1 MTNTAARQE
10 LHARQRA
17 AAAAN
22 KRRSRWRLGLSW
34 AAALAVVA
42 IIAGMLLTSQT
53 TSATTS
59 TTAPDFTLPT
69 TADTTVT
76 LSKLRGK
83 PVLIYF
89 SEGAGCGACIMQMA
103 EIEKRKADFD
113 ALGIT
118 VLPIVMNTKA
128 DITADMAHYGVT
140 TPFLLDDGTV
150 SKAYGTLGKGMHAD
164 LPGHSFVLI
173 DSTGVQRWYGE
184 YPSMWLDPTELLG
197 QVRSRIAA

>member
-1 MTNTAARQE
+1 MTTTTRSQ

-17 AAAAN
+17 AAAAD
-22 KRRSRWRLGLSW
+22 KRRSRWKRWLSW
-34 AAALAVVA
+34 TAGLAVVGV
-42 IIAGMLLTSQT
+42 IVGMLLTSQT
-53 TSATTS
+53 TSSTTS
-59 TTAPDFTLPT
+59 TAAPDFTLPT

-83 PVLIYF
+83 PVLLYF
-89 SEGAGCGACIMQMA
+89 SEGAGCGACIMQMT
-103 EIEKRKADFD
+103 EIEKRRADFD

-128 DITADMAHYGVT
+128 DITTDMQHYGAT

-150 SKAYGTLGKGMHAD
+150 STAYGTLGRGMHAG

-173 DSTGVQRWYGE
+173 DAAGVQRWYGE
-184 YPSMWLDPTELLG
+184 YPSMWLSPDDLLT
-197 QVRSRIAA
+197 QVRTHLAG